1 MFPFLFE
8 LPAIRGEVL
17 ARDVLRIPLD
27 GVEQDVARSLL
38 VLHQLEGAA
47 APVRSDLGGSLL
59 AAVLLEHHR
68 VLQFAQRAADETP
81 VAFGKLR
88 LGKIGL
94 GRLDSREVFFGMR
107 ICCVETGGLRKTSP
121 KPFRPSRSYKAFW
134 KSMPLVYGKI
144 SESRRESGELQ

>member
-17 ARDVLRIPLD
+17 ARHVLRIPLD

-59 AAVLLEHHR
+59 AAVLLEHPR

-94 GRLDSREVFFGMR
+94 GRLDSREVFFGMQDLLR
-107 ICCVETGGLRKTSP
+107 GNRRVAKDLTETVPAVAVVQGILEK
-121 KPFRPSRSYKAFW
+121 
-134 KSMPLVYGKI
+134 L
-144 SESRRESGELQ
+144 